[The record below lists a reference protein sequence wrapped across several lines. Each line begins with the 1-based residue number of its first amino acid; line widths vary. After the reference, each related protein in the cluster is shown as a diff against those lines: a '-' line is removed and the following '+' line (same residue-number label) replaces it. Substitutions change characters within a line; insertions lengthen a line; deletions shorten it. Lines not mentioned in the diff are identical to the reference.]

1 MRFSHGDIVRLDLD
15 PSRGHEQTKRRYAV
29 VVSNDWYN
37 AHCNL
42 TMICPIT
49 STDNGYPLHVDLGE
63 QRVYAQDSDADA
75 VHGFVQVEQLKALD
89 LNARR
94 ALYVGRLD
102 TATAKHVTELA
113 LVGLVW
119 VHTIVIC
126 VFSVCCAASGGW
138 FGLFRARKRP
148 NGPPSGKFGWWGEM
162 VYIYPVILSVNM
174 CK

>member
-102 TATAKHVTELA
+102 TATAKHVTELTLA
-113 LVGLVW
+113 CRMGVQTTLVGVLS
-119 VHTIVIC
+119 
-126 VFSVCCAASGGW
+126 FRGAARGG
-138 FGLFRARKRP
+138 GLGRFRAKKRP